1 MEGCHG
7 QRRITKRAR
16 LRTKTETSKV
26 ITMSQTV
33 AQSQEIMLFQKWS
46 FKDITVKD
54 IGLQRYLNLTPMV
67 EPHSM
72 GRHEHQ
78 RFRKAKVNIVERLIN
93 GLMRG
98 GRNAGKKAK
107 ATNFI
112 KEAFEI
118 IHIKTGKNPVEV
130 LVQAVENCAPCE
142 DTTRVSYGGVVY
154 HLSVDVAPQRRIDL
168 AIRHITDG
176 ARMASI
182 NNPKSIQETVADEL
196 MLAAVKDIKSAG
208 VAKRNEIERV
218 AQSSR

>member
-1 MEGCHG
+1 
-7 QRRITKRAR
+7 
-16 LRTKTETSKV
+16 
-26 ITMSQTV
+26 MSQ
-33 AQSQEIMLFQKWS
+33 ASKEIMLFQKWS

-67 EPHSM
+67 APHSM

-93 GLMRG
+93 GLMRSG
-98 GRNAGKKAK
+98 KNAGKKAK
-107 ATNFI
+107 ATNFV

-118 IHIKTGKNPVEV
+118 INLKTGKNPIEI
-130 LVQAVENCAPCE
+130 LVQAVENASPCE
-142 DTTRVSYGGVVY
+142 DTTRVSMGGVVY

-168 AIRHITDG
+168 ALRHITDG
-176 ARMASI
+176 ARNASK
-182 NNPKSIQETVADEL
+182 NNPRSIQETLADEL
-196 MLAAVKDIKSAG
+196 ILAANKDIKSAG

>member
-1 MEGCHG
+1 
-7 QRRITKRAR
+7 
-16 LRTKTETSKV
+16 
-26 ITMSQTV
+26 MSQT
-33 AQSQEIMLFQKWS
+33 SKEIMLFQKWS

-67 EPHSM
+67 APHSM

-93 GLMRG
+93 GLMRSG
-98 GRNAGKKAK
+98 KNAGKKAK
-107 ATNFI
+107 ATNFV

-118 IHIKTGKNPVEV
+118 INLKTGKNPIEI
-130 LVQAVENCAPCE
+130 LVQAVENASPCE
-142 DTTRVSYGGVVY
+142 DTTRVSMGGVVY

-168 AIRHITDG
+168 ALRHITDG
-176 ARMASI
+176 ARNASK
-182 NNPKSIQETVADEL
+182 NNPRGIQETLADEL
-196 MLAAVKDIKSAG
+196 ILASNKDIKSAG